1 MRTVSNGVVTDVAEA
16 LSGRGTYCE
25 QEPDG
30 AWTIGSALPG
40 GKLTVGPGGVFLPEG
55 TVITATTYAAPR
67 IVGPRPSAE

>member
-1 MRTVSNGVVTDVAEA
+1 MAES

-30 AWTIGSALPG
+30 TWTIGSTLPG

-67 IVGPRPSAE
+67 IEGPRPSGD

>member
-1 MRTVSNGVVTDVAEA
+1 MHTVGSNAVTDMAGS

-30 AWTIGSALPG
+30 TWTIGSTLPG

-55 TVITATTYAAPR
+55 TVITATAYAAPR
-67 IVGPRPSAE
+67 IEGPRPSGD